1 MAQKIK
7 PSGIPGIEDKKG
19 VQPIKVQLRNVM
31 FNRSTEDIEV
41 EVVPF
46 DQFNEDHVDFAYK
59 YSDMLFRAPSAFRD
73 ISDASKAYAM
83 LFVVHTKE
91 SENDP
96 DSKISKVLGDTR
108 ACRTLL
114 MRPEIQAALDTFFAN
129 A

>member
-1 MAQKIK
+1 MAQKIN

-19 VQPIKVQLRNVM
+19 AKPIKVTLRNVM
-31 FNRSTEDIEV
+31 SNHATEDIEV
-41 EVVPF
+41 EVMPF

-59 YSDMLFRAPSAFRD
+59 YSDMLFRAPSPFSN
-73 ISDASKAYAM
+73 ISDASKAYVL
-83 LFVVHTKE
+83 LFVVHTKD

-96 DSKISKVLGDTR
+96 NSKISKVLGDTR
-108 ACRTLL
+108 ASRTLL